1 MEEKLTSFFRFE
13 DLRVYDKSLEYYTWL
28 TAQVKNADEFSRK
41 SILMPFLDTAARI
54 SMNIADG
61 SSNHKSEFVDYL
73 KYAKSHVRQCVVY
86 TAMALKNGVFTEEQ
100 SETSREMLM
109 ELTKMIG
116 AMVVSF
122 QRSLNQRYE
131 NHHREEKSIDSEFST
146 SDMEFNY

>member
-13 DLRVYDKSLEYYTWL
+13 DLRVYDKSLDYYTWL

-73 KYAKSHVRQCVVY
+73 KYAKSHSSLPTQ
-86 TAMALKNGVFTEEQ
+86 LFIVFTMD
-100 SETSREMLM
+100 SCSMLTSGSGFS
-109 ELTKMIG
+109 LTT
-116 AMVVSF
+116 
-122 QRSLNQRYE
+122 Y
-131 NHHREEKSIDSEFST
+131 SIFV
-146 SDMEFNY
+146 FWIN